1 MITSKI
7 EPGEGRNTNTIFK
20 RKKEPGL
27 QKEEP
32 GAGASVPDGA
42 PDFERLEDTDLVRT
56 PATVEALDRDCGR
69 NKGGGLMIES
79 WLHIAAWRRP
89 WRGPW

>member
-32 GAGASVPDGA
+32 GAGALPKGA
-42 PDFERLEDTDLVRT
+42 PDFECLEDNDQVWTRT
-56 PATVEALDRDCGR
+56 TEALDRDCGR
-69 NKGGGLMIES
+69 DKV
-79 WLHIAAWRRP
+79 WL
-89 WRGPW
+89 GP

>member
-32 GAGASVPDGA
+32 GAGALPKGA
-42 PDFERLEDTDLVRT
+42 PDFECLEDNDQVWTRT
-56 PATVEALDRDCGR
+56 TEALDRDCGR
-69 NKGGGLMIES
+69 DDKV
-79 WLHIAAWRRP
+79 WL
-89 WRGPW
+89 GP

>member
-69 NKGGGLMIES
+69 NKVGGLMIES
-79 WLHIAAWRRP
+79 CLHIAAW
-89 WRGPW
+89 